1 LGPLLVAAAAARERA
16 IMVTGEGRGSEVA
29 PESPVG
35 GARGKGELPGADIS
49 TEDEAGYPT
58 GFGPIKPTSGINL
71 LSTSPWNDY
80 SAEDSDN
87 PPHAVS
93 RASPSECRKRSTPR

>member
-1 LGPLLVAAAAARERA
+1 MGPLLVAAAARERA